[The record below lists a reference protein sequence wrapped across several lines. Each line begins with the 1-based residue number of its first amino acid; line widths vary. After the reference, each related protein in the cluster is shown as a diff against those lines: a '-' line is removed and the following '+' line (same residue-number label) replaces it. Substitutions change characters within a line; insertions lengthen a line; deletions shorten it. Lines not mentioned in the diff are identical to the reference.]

1 MSWSNGGKMNL
12 REMKVRKQ
20 WEEENK
26 SAAER
31 YQLSMARVAEIV
43 KETVIAEPF
52 GEYFKS
58 VGGFILQIKNLI
70 EEIETNTWE
79 KKSIEEL
86 EKINLELYQD
96 IIGEAY
102 DYSFANPAYAAAKLG
117 EEYGQLFSFV
127 YTEIRAIIADAF
139 EGKLLY
145 VTICTELFLELY
157 TMFET
162 EIPSYNSIKDVVYWF
177 ISDYTDIFYTKSLE
191 EQLKPE
197 NSFAV
202 ELIEKSDLTD
212 LRYLY
217 QYGER
222 ITDCEKK
229 TAEFLNQ
236 LSEEKIIKI
245 AKTFVEGYVRGFFL
259 ANKPLEQKEVVCIR
273 YPIGFE
279 RVVKKA
285 ITLFQ
290 EKGLETSI
298 YRYALHSVN
307 KRRNIRIG
315 FSGTVVNKQYEYDHR
330 FDDALYFDKAFYER
344 KLSVLKVTYEK
355 NEKLAKKYAGP
366 AVIEKFGE
374 EPFVPVTKPEACKL
388 SEKQQKLSIEY
399 AGEAGL
405 IANKYISGEETSF
418 TIIAFPTPEIGE
430 NFEEIFEETVKI
442 NTLDNQ
448 AYEQVQQ
455 NMIDVLDRS
464 DYVMI
469 KGMNGNHTDL
479 KVKFISLGD
488 EQKETKFENCV
499 ADVNIPVGEVFTSP
513 ELKGTQGVLHVK
525 EAFLQDLNYKNLEI
539 VFQDG
544 CIVDYNC
551 SNFVSEE
558 KNKTYFK
565 ENIMQNRETLPL
577 GEFAIGTNTAA
588 YVMARKYG
596 ILEKLP
602 VLIVEKMGPHF
613 AVGDTCYSHSE
624 EMRVYNPDGKEI
636 VAKENDFSRRRKT
649 EPEKAYFNCHTDIT
663 IPYDEIGEIACYDR
677 EGNKT
682 VLIENGRFILGGT
695 EMLNQAF
702 L

>member
-1 MSWSNGGKMNL
+1 MNL

-96 IIGEAY
+96 IIGKAY
-102 DYSFANPAYAAAKLG
+102 DYSFANPAYAVAKLG

-162 EIPSYNSIKDVVYWF
+162 EIPSYSSIKDVVYWF

-229 TAEFLNQ
+229 TAEFLNH

-245 AKTFVEGYVRGFFL
+245 AKTFVEGYIRGFFL
-259 ANKPLEQKEVVCIR
+259 ANKPLEQKEIVCIR

-279 RVVKKA
+279 RVVKRA
-285 ITLFQ
+285 IILFR

-374 EPFVPVTKPEACKL
+374 EPFAPVTKPEASKL

-399 AGEAGL
+399 ASEAGL
-405 IANKYISGEETSF
+405 IANEYISGEETSF

-430 NFEEIFEETVKI
+430 NFEEIFEETVKL

-455 NMIDVLDRS
+455 NIIDVLDRS

-479 KVKFISLGD
+479 KVKLISLGN

-525 EAFLQDLNYKNLEI
+525 EAFLHDLNYKNLEI
-539 VFQDG
+539 IFQDG
-544 CIVDYNC
+544 CIADYSC

-577 GEFAIGTNTAA
+577 GEFAIGTNTIA
-588 YVMARKYG
+588 YVMARKYN

-624 EMRVYNPDGKEI
+624 EMRIYNPNGKEI
-636 VAKENDFSRRRKT
+636 VAKENDFSRCRKT

>member
-1 MSWSNGGKMNL
+1 
-12 REMKVRKQ
+12 MKVRKQ

-96 IIGEAY
+96 IIGKAY
-102 DYSFANPAYAAAKLG
+102 DYSFANPAYAVAKLG

-162 EIPSYNSIKDVVYWF
+162 EIPSYSSIKDVVYWF

-229 TAEFLNQ
+229 TAEFLNH

-245 AKTFVEGYVRGFFL
+245 AKTFVEGYIRGFFL
-259 ANKPLEQKEVVCIR
+259 ANKPLEQKEIVCIR

-279 RVVKKA
+279 RVVKRA
-285 ITLFQ
+285 IILFR

-374 EPFVPVTKPEACKL
+374 EPFAPVTKPEASKL

-399 AGEAGL
+399 ASEAGL
-405 IANKYISGEETSF
+405 IANEYISGEETSF

-430 NFEEIFEETVKI
+430 NFEEIFEETVKL

-455 NMIDVLDRS
+455 NIIDVLDRS

-479 KVKFISLGD
+479 KVKLISLGN

-525 EAFLQDLNYKNLEI
+525 EAFLHDLNYKNLEI
-539 VFQDG
+539 IFQDG
-544 CIVDYNC
+544 CIADYSC

-577 GEFAIGTNTAA
+577 GEFAIGTNTIA
-588 YVMARKYG
+588 YVMARKYD

-613 AVGDTCYSHSE
+613 AVGDTCYSWSE
-624 EMRVYNPDGKEI
+624 DVRVYNPNGKEI
-636 VAKENDFSRRRKT
+636 IAKDNSVSILRK
-649 EPEKAYFNCHTDIT
+649 EDVSKAYYQCHTDIT
-663 IPYDEIGEIACYDR
+663 IPYEELARIAVITR
-677 EGNKT
+677 EGKEI
-682 VLIENGRFILGGT
+682 VLLSEGRFVLPGT
-695 EMLNQAF
+695 EILNEPLKNQDK
-702 L
+702 